1 MATLIA
7 GQGAT
12 PGQPGTRP
20 AAGGDDGFPGRRSR
34 RPEHARSTGRQ
45 AASRTERGATGTPSG
60 RVPVRPENRT

>member
-20 AAGGDDGFPGRRSR
+20 AAGGDEGLPGRRSR
-34 RPEHARSTGRQ
+34 RPDGAQ
-45 AASRTERGATGTPSG
+45 AAPRGGESLPG
-60 RVPVRPENRT
+60 RYPARPETRG

>member
-20 AAGGDDGFPGRRSR
+20 AAGGDEGFPGRRSR
-34 RPEHARSTGRQ
+34 RPEHGAQPAPRGGESLPGRYP
-45 AASRTERGATGTPSG
+45 A
-60 RVPVRPENRT
+60 RPETRG

>member
-20 AAGGDDGFPGRRSR
+20 AAGGDEGFPGRRSR
-34 RPEHARSTGRQ
+34 RPEHGAQ
-45 AASRTERGATGTPSG
+45 AAPRGGESLPG
-60 RVPVRPENRT
+60 RYPARPETRG